1 METTPIQT
9 FQTRNGIAKEPALT
23 IEHLYK
29 QFGTNKVLD
38 DFNLTVYKEENV
50 VVLGKSGSGKS
61 VLIKCIVGLLKPDKG
76 NIYVFGENI
85 TKIEYEELDRVRSKI
100 GFLFQSNALYDSMTV
115 RENLEFPLR
124 RHWIQVSQDEVNNLV
139 TEALEDVGL
148 HGRHGHHRYRGAG
161 LRFLE

>member
-1 METTPIQT
+1 METTSIQNV
-9 FQTRNGIAKEPALT
+9 QTRKGIAKQPALI

-61 VLIKCIVGLLKPDKG
+61 VLIKCIIGLLKPDKG

-85 TKIEYEELDRVRSKI
+85 INLTHEQLDRARSK
-100 GFLFQSNALYDSMTV
+100 
-115 RENLEFPLR
+115 
-124 RHWIQVSQDEVNNLV
+124 
-139 TEALEDVGL
+139 
-148 HGRHGHHRYRGAG
+148 
-161 LRFLE
+161 